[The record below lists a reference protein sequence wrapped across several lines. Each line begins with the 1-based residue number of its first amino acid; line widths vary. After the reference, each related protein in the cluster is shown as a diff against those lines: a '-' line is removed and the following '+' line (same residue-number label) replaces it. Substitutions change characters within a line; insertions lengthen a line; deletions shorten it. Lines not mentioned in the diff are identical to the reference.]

1 LPPPPVK
8 GTLQQRFNAMTAKAP
23 TAPDGGAQSRFRGEV
38 NAMVRELAAAGET
51 HALVRVWDSM
61 GGAAAADGETWAVL
75 QRLHSQGKGRIP
87 RGSLVVVAVPAGKRE
102 LEPQR
107 RLHKIC
113 KGAVTTRRS
122 DAANAHLAAACAF
135 LEARRA
141 AQPFSKRDLERS
153 SLAKTLRAA
162 LGVNKDTARGLVT
175 KLKQTK
181 RCKELLF
188 RAPVAVDL

>member
-1 LPPPPVK
+1 
-8 GTLQQRFNAMTAKAP
+8 
-23 TAPDGGAQSRFRGEV
+23 
-38 NAMVRELAAAGET
+38 
-51 HALVRVWDSM
+51 
-61 GGAAAADGETWAVL
+61 
-75 QRLHSQGKGRIP
+75 
-87 RGSLVVVAVPAGKRE
+87 
-102 LEPQR
+102 
-107 RLHKIC
+107 
-113 KGAVTTRRS
+113 
-122 DAANAHLAAACAF
+122 